1 MGRSLSQIAS
11 HRAAFRA
18 SVQVAAVCYR
28 RQAQEIEFLLGRT
41 SSGKWIFP
49 KGRAH
54 SLLSDSEAALR
65 EAWEEAGVLGCIDP
79 ECFHTFWYS
88 KGPGHDFEDT
98 AVLMKAYLLEVLHQY
113 EPVEEDRVPTWF
125 APAEARSRLGEERD
139 PRMRR
144 TLAAVLDRA
153 QERIRPEEFTA
164 GSPSRNPRV
173 TRAG

>member
-1 MGRSLSQIAS
+1 MGRSFSQPAN

-18 SVQVAAVCYR
+18 AVQVAAVCYR
-28 RQAQEIEFLLGRT
+28 RQAQGLEFLLVRT

-65 EAWEEAGVLGCIDP
+65 EAWEEAGVLGCIEP
-79 ECFHTFWYS
+79 ECFHSFWYS
-88 KGPGHDFEDT
+88 KDPERDFDDT
-98 AVLMKAYLLEVLHQY
+98 AILMKAYLLEVLHQY
-113 EPVEEDRVPTWF
+113 EPQEEDRTPTWF
-125 APAEARSRLGEERD
+125 APAEARDRLAEARD

-153 QERIRPEEFTA
+153 RERILPEEFTA
-164 GSPSRNPRV
+164 GSPSRNLRV

>member
-1 MGRSLSQIAS
+1 MGRDFSQPPN

-18 SVQVAAVCYR
+18 AVQVAAVCYR
-28 RQAQEIEFLLGRT
+28 RQGEGIEFLLVRT

-54 SLLSDSEAALR
+54 DLLSDSEAALR
-65 EAWEEAGVLGCIDP
+65 EAWEEAGVLGCIQP

-88 KGPGHDFEDT
+88 KGAGPDFDDT

-113 EPVEEDRVPTWF
+113 EPVEEDRSPTWF
-125 APAEARSRLGEERD
+125 APAEARSRLAESRE

-144 TLAAVLDRA
+144 VLAGVLDRA
-153 QERIRPEEFTA
+153 HERIRLEEFTA
-164 GSPSRNPRV
+164 GSPSRNLRV
-173 TRAG
+173 TRAV